1 MQLYN
6 TLTGRKQRF
15 EPADPGRPTMYV
27 CGPTVYNHPHI
38 GNARPAVVFD
48 VLFRLLRHRYGDV
61 VYVRNVTDIEDK
73 IMAAAEAEGVATE
86 VVAQRYAAAYHGD
99 MAALNVLEPTVEPY
113 ATGHVPQMI
122 AMIERLIGSGHAY
135 EAEGHVLF
143 HVPSFPAYGALARR
157 SREEMIEGA
166 RVEVA
171 PYKRDPADFV
181 LWKPSTPEQPGWASR
196 WGRGRP
202 GWHIECSA
210 MVEAYLGVTVDIHG
224 GGLDLKFPHHE
235 NESAQSVCAH
245 AGAPLARFWLHNGFL
260 DVEREKMSKSL
271 GNVVLVRDLLQDA
284 PGEAI
289 RYALLAAH
297 YRKPLDWSAAGLAR
311 AKHALDRLY
320 LTLAELSGPNEPE
333 PGPNQPDRPWTPPG
347 SVEHHVDSRDSD
359 RWAPPSGL
367 ELSAEPGTKG
377 REDRPG
383 VPTGILAALE
393 DDLNTPKA
401 FSELFA
407 LARAANASADDDERR
422 ALKAQLKAGGSL
434 LGLLQQDPE
443 VWLKTTGKGEID
455 EAEVERLIALRAAAR
470 QAKDFEQAD
479 RIRDQLAAEGVIL
492 EDQPDRT
499 RWRLAG

>member
-6 TLTGRKQRF
+6 SLTGRKEDFQ
-15 EPADPGRPTMYV
+15 PADPGRPTMYV
-27 CGPTVYNHPHI
+27 CGPTVYSHPHI

-48 VLFRLLRHRYGDV
+48 VLFRLLMQRYGDV
-61 VYVRNVTDIEDK
+61 AYVRNVTDIDDK
-73 IMAAAEAEGVATE
+73 IMAAAAAEGVPTE
-86 VVAQRYAAAYHGD
+86 AIAERYAAAYHED
-99 MAALNVLEPTVEPY
+99 MAALNVLPPTVEPY

-122 AMIERLIGSGHAY
+122 AMILRLIAAGHAY
-135 EAEGHVLF
+135 EAAGHVLF
-143 HVPSFPAYGALARR
+143 HVPSFPRYGALSRR

-171 PYKRDPADFV
+171 PYKRDAADFV
-181 LWKPSTPEQPGWASR
+181 LWKPSIAGQPGWDSP

-210 MVEAYLGVTVDIHG
+210 MVEAHLGATVDIHG

-235 NESAQSVCAH
+235 NEIAQSASAH
-245 AGAPLARFWLHNGFL
+245 DGAPLARFWLHNGFL

-271 GNVVLVRDLLQDA
+271 GNVVLVRDLLREA

-320 LTLAELSGPNEPE
+320 LTLSELPGQGEPVAEPYLRPDSRLG
-333 PGPNQPDRPWTPPG
+333 PGPTSRASMPG
-347 SVEHHVDSRDSD
+347 PLV
-359 RWAPPSGL
+359 
-367 ELSAEPGTKG
+367 
-377 REDRPG
+377 
-383 VPTGILAALE
+383 AALE

-401 FSELFA
+401 IAELFA
-407 LARAANASADDDERR
+407 LSRAANASADEGERR
-422 ALKAQLKAGGSL
+422 ALKEQLLAGGGL
-434 LGLLQQDPE
+434 LGLLQQDPDS
-443 VWLKTTGKGEID
+443 WLKGPGGAAID

-470 QAKDFEQAD
+470 KAKDFAEAD

-492 EDQPDRT
+492 EDQSGKT